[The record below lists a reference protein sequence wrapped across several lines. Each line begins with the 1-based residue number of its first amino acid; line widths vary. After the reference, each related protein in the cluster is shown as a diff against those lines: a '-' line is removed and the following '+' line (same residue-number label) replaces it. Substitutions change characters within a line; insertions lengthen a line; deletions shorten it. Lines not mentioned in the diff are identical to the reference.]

1 MFESLEQ
8 MERFAKNQGFEL
20 DMNTL
25 KVIRHAMA
33 GHAMSMKR
41 TSERIISDSTL
52 LSDPEKTHKE
62 VLINL
67 STMIV
72 EFLKLLP

>member
-1 MFESLEQ
+1 MFASLEE
-8 MERFAKNQGFEL
+8 MKRFAENQGFEL

-33 GHAMSMKR
+33 GHAISMKR

-52 LSDPEKTHKE
+52 TFVPEKTHKQ
-62 VLINL
+62 VLIDL